1 MDIRN
6 KFHTRGSY
14 ALMRLEHIG
23 AVIACSALLV
33 LNFDGVDWLRFAA
46 AFIVIDAI
54 GYLPGAI
61 ALRKGGGSTIAPA
74 FHYLY
79 NFSHNYLTWAT
90 IVGLW
95 AFQFGGF
102 EWAMLAI
109 PIHLSGD
116 RGVFGNVFK
125 PAALPFE
132 PTGVRPFEGG
142 RTIFPNHD

>member
-14 ALMRLEHIG
+14 ALMRLEHAG
-23 AVIACSALLV
+23 VVMACAALLV
-33 LNFDGVDWLRFAA
+33 LNFDNVDWLRFAA
-46 AFIVIDAI
+46 AFIVIDAV

-61 ALRKGGGSTIAPA
+61 TFRRRAGSTIAPA
-74 FHYLY
+74 FHHLY
-79 NFSHNYLTWAT
+79 NFAHNYLTWAA

-95 AFQFGGF
+95 VFQIGGF

-125 PAALPFE
+125 PASLPFE
-132 PTGVRPFEGG
+132 PKGIAAASRRPGD
-142 RTIFPNHD
+142 IPKS